1 MIVDTSAIV
10 AIFVGETG
18 HEAVL
23 AKLSQ
28 ATIAGVGTPTLA
40 ETGIVLAARLGRDPR
55 SLLLRFLQESGI
67 APIPFGEAH
76 WREAVEAYARFG
88 RGRHRAG
95 LNFGDCLSYATAR
108 LAGRPLLCVG
118 DDFKKTDLAL
128 A

>member
-1 MIVDTSAIV
+1 VIVDTSAIV
-10 AIFVGETG
+10 AIFVAEPG
-18 HEAVL
+18 HEEVL
-23 AKLSQ
+23 RKLSQ
-28 ATIAGVGTPTLA
+28 ATVAGVGAPTLA

-67 APIPFGEAH
+67 AAIPFGEAH

-118 DDFKKTDLAL
+118 NDFKKTDLAL